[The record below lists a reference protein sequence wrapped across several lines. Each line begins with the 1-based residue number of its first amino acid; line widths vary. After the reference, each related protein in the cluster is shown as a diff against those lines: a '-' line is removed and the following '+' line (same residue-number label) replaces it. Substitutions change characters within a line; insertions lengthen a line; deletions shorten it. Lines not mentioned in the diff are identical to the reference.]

1 MSTLGFVMLVHEA
14 LDRATQLARH
24 WAGAGCP
31 IVIHV
36 DSCVDQETYEA
47 FAASVRDLP
56 HVRFSSRRH
65 CEWGTWSLVEA
76 SQVASEQL
84 LQEFPE
90 VRHVYLASGSCVPL
104 RPVPELVDYLDRNPR
119 TDFIESVTTRDV
131 PWIVGGLDAERFA
144 FSFPFSW
151 KTQRF
156 LFDRWVWLQRKVNR
170 QRSIPEG
177 ATPHLGSQWWCLTR
191 RTLSAI
197 LEDPKRAVYERY
209 FRRVWIPDESYF
221 QTLVRLYSSN
231 VESRSL
237 TLSKFDFQ
245 GKPHIFYD
253 DHLQLLRRSDCFVAR
268 KIWPKAERLYGAFL
282 NDPLSLAER
291 AEPNPGKIDRVFAK
305 AVEQRTRGR
314 SGLYMQSRFPNW
326 DWENGRTA
334 APYSVL
340 GGFGDLFEEFP
351 NWLTRVGDCLGHGHL
366 FAPDRAEFA
375 DGQTIFAGNLSDSAS
390 LRDYNPTAFL
400 TDLIWNT
407 RGERQCFLF
416 GPKDNQEITGFLAS
430 DPNASFSVIS
440 GAWAVPLFLANKNFG
455 ELREAAARLQKIET
469 RFLDQ
474 LRSPQTKARVRIW
487 TMAEFME
494 QPLERLG
501 LLVEEIGPRN
511 DRRLAEAPRLRSL
524 EGFGQFLQN
533 LKNQGMHPHLMGD
546 FPAGFDP
553 VGGKPAGHKPY
564 VVR

>member
-1 MSTLGFVMLVHEA
+1 MSALGFVMLVHEP
-14 LDRATQLARH
+14 LDRAQQVARH
-24 WAGAGCP
+24 WARAGCP

-36 DSCVDQETYEA
+36 DKGVSRDAYNA
-47 FAASVRDLP
+47 FAKSFADFPNVE
-56 HVRFSSRRH
+56 FSRRHH
-65 CEWGTWSLVEA
+65 CEWGTWSLVAATQTA
-76 SQVASEQL
+76 SAQL
-84 LQEFPE
+84 LEHFPD

-104 RPVPELVDYLDRNPR
+104 RPVAELEEYLAAHPR

-131 PWIVGGLDAERFA
+131 PWIIGGLDAERFT

-151 KTQRF
+151 KRHRLFFDCWVRMQR
-156 LFDRWVWLQRKVNR
+156 LTDRHRP
-170 QRSIPEG
+170 IPEG
-177 ATPHLGSQWWCLTR
+177 VTPHLGSQWWCLTR
-191 RTLSAI
+191 QTLSAI
-197 LEDPKRAVYERY
+197 LEDPQRQIYERY

-221 QTLVRLYSSN
+221 QTLVRLYSTRI
-231 VESRSL
+231 ESRSL
-237 TLSKFDFQ
+237 TLSKFDFL

-253 DHLQLLRRSDCFVAR
+253 DHLQLLRRSDCFVVR
-268 KIWPKAERLYGAFL
+268 KVWPHAERLYSAFL
-282 NDPLSLAER
+282 DDPVSLAEP
-291 AEPNPGKIDRVFAK
+291 AEPNPGKIDRIFAR
-305 AVEQRTRGR
+305 AVDQRTRGR

-340 GGFGDLFEEFP
+340 SGFGDLFEDFP
-351 NWLTRVGDCLGHGHL
+351 DWLGRVADCMAHGHL
-366 FAPDRAEFA
+366 YAPDRAEFA
-375 DGQTIFAGNLSDSAS
+375 SGQEVFAGALSDSAG

-400 TDLIWNT
+400 TNLVWNT

-416 GPKDNQEITGFLAS
+416 GPRDQQDIAWFLAA
-430 DPNASFSVIS
+430 DPNAHISVIS
-440 GAWAVPLFLANKNFG
+440 GAWAVPLYLANRNFK
-455 ELREAAARLQKIET
+455 ELREAAAKFQKIESKY
-469 RFLDQ
+469 LDR

-501 LLVEEIGPRN
+501 LLVEEIGVRN
-511 DRRLAEAPRLRSL
+511 GRRLAEAPRLRPL

-553 VGGKPAGHKPY
+553 IAGRKPTARPY
-564 VVR
+564 LVR